1 MVSLAER
8 GSHLIRRFRCI
19 QMEEAAFHR
28 YWNRYHILGVM
39 RSNGPLSVHE
49 WTESIGS
56 LGFIP
61 FLYHS
66 DVNNCLN
73 GGVTAWEEN
82 RIIPQRN
89 HSYRYLRLALS
100 ESPETI
106 LTFPESLH
114 FSISN
119 PFLKYLL
126 LITDPT
132 VSQTPIPQA
141 SIHSLI
147 TPYSPPFPSPPACP
161 HLQPNTTSSSPF
173 YHNWQIPAV
182 YSNSSQKEYP
192 FNRSIPFRSVSGTEK
207 EAFVIMST
215 PQYPTSEHSAN
226 IIRDIHDEM
235 KKLTLFIDSSL
246 DCYKIRVILP
256 PNQ

>member
-1 MVSLAER
+1 
-8 GSHLIRRFRCI
+8 
-19 QMEEAAFHR
+19 
-28 YWNRYHILGVM
+28 M

-56 LGFIP
+56 LGFLP

-126 LITDPT
+126 PITDPT

-141 SIHSLI
+141 SPQIRL
-147 TPYSPPFPSPPACP
+147 PFPLLLPAHIFNPIPPL
-161 HLQPNTTSSSPF
+161 HLPSITTDRFPRYTPIHHKKNTLSIGVSLFVVSVVQRKKHSSSC
-173 YHNWQIPAV
+173 
-182 YSNSSQKEYP
+182 
-192 FNRSIPFRSVSGTEK
+192 RLLSIPPVSTVQIL
-207 EAFVIMST
+207 FVIST
-215 PQYPTSEHSAN
+215 M
-226 IIRDIHDEM
+226 R
-235 KKLTLFIDSSL
+235 
-246 DCYKIRVILP
+246 
-256 PNQ
+256 

>member
-1 MVSLAER
+1 
-8 GSHLIRRFRCI
+8 
-19 QMEEAAFHR
+19 
-28 YWNRYHILGVM
+28 M
-39 RSNGPLSVHE
+39 RSYGPLSVHE

-56 LGFIP
+56 LGFLP

-82 RIIPQRN
+82 RIISQRI

-147 TPYSPPFPSPPACP
+147 TLDSPPLPFPPTYPHSPSK
-161 HLQPNTTSSSPF
+161 TTSSSPF
-173 YHNWQIPAV
+173 YHN
-182 YSNSSQKEYP
+182 
-192 FNRSIPFRSVSGTEK
+192 
-207 EAFVIMST
+207 
-215 PQYPTSEHSAN
+215 
-226 IIRDIHDEM
+226 
-235 KKLTLFIDSSL
+235 
-246 DCYKIRVILP
+246 
-256 PNQ
+256 

>member
-1 MVSLAER
+1 
-8 GSHLIRRFRCI
+8 
-19 QMEEAAFHR
+19 
-28 YWNRYHILGVM
+28 M
-39 RSNGPLSVHE
+39 RSYGPLSVHE
-49 WTESIGS
+49 RTESIGS
-56 LGFIP
+56 LGFLP

-141 SIHSLI
+141 SLSLSSCL
-147 TPYSPPFPSPPACP
+147 P
-161 HLQPNTTSSSPF
+161 TSSTQ
-173 YHNWQIPAV
+173 YHLFI
-182 YSNSSQKEYP
+182 SLLSQLTDSRGILQFITK
-192 FNRSIPFRSVSGTEK
+192 RIPF
-207 EAFVIMST
+207 
-215 PQYPTSEHSAN
+215 Q
-226 IIRDIHDEM
+226 
-235 KKLTLFIDSSL
+235 
-246 DCYKIRVILP
+246 
-256 PNQ
+256 

>member
-1 MVSLAER
+1 MYSDGGGCFPSLLKQVS
-8 GSHLIRRFRCI
+8 HIRCHAFKWSFIGTRMDRIYRLTRF
-19 QMEEAAFHR
+19 
-28 YWNRYHILGVM
+28 L
-39 RSNGPLSVHE
+39 
-49 WTESIGS
+49 
-56 LGFIP
+56 P

-147 TPYSPPFPSPPACP
+147 TPNSPPFPSPPAHIFNP
-161 HLQPNTTSSSPF
+161 IPPLHLPSITTDRFPRYTPIHHKKNTLSIGVSLFVVSVVQRKKHSSSC
-173 YHNWQIPAV
+173 
-182 YSNSSQKEYP
+182 
-192 FNRSIPFRSVSGTEK
+192 RLLSIPPVSTVQIL
-207 EAFVIMST
+207 FVIST
-215 PQYPTSEHSAN
+215 M
-226 IIRDIHDEM
+226 R
-235 KKLTLFIDSSL
+235 
-246 DCYKIRVILP
+246 
-256 PNQ
+256 